1 MTLSPTAAAAFDAV
15 EAGGVSETNRPPAG
29 HVGELTVT
37 EAKTS
42 NKDGNEYALIEFVD
56 GSYKWSQFAWI
67 TGPKRSEGGIKAFKF
82 TVRQL
87 TGQEPTGATLAALLG
102 RPPASGL
109 ATSRSPRRRST
120 RPRASRTRTRSCWAQ
135 RRPSRQFRPRPPRR
149 PPRSAARSSAMTC
162 RGTSLPPRPRRSR
175 RSRGADRGHRMQVP
189 RVAASASDRR
199 DAEAGGRRTGEDPAG
214 GSLLPDGR
222 DSASEGTA

>member
-102 RPPASGL
+102 QAAGKRFGYEQVASSKVDPATGQPYTNTKL
-109 ATSRSPRRRST
+109 LGAATPV
-120 RPRASRTRTRSCWAQ
+120 PAV
-135 RRPSRQFRPRPPRR
+135 
-149 PPRSAARSSAMTC
+149 SAAPAQAPTPIGGAQFGDDVPWDQPAAPAPPQSAIT
-162 RGTSLPPRPRRSR
+162 
-175 RSRGADRGHRMQVP
+175 
-189 RVAASASDRR
+189 
-199 DAEAGGRRTGEDPAG
+199 GG
-214 GSLLPDGR
+214 
-222 DSASEGTA
+222 